1 VEAAAFWL
9 TRRRVGLIVLAMRFR
24 FGLFPIALFLLGG
37 AGCVTPGSSLVGQVP
52 AVLAE
57 APPPQLTLEQETAK
71 AEARQ
76 AYVTCLKQAA
86 HYASEKAT
94 LSGDAPALI
103 APMCYPQF
111 SRFEAAAAAGLEGRA
126 LRAFDRKGDQRQLE
140 FAADAIRQE
149 RGLAALTQ

>member
-1 VEAAAFWL
+1 
-9 TRRRVGLIVLAMRFR
+9 MRFR
-24 FGLFPIALFLLGG
+24 LALLPIALSLLGG
-37 AGCVTPGSSLVGQVP
+37 AGCATPGLSPGGQAP
-52 AVLAE
+52 TAVAE
-57 APPPQLTLEQETAK
+57 APPPQLTPEQEAVK

-86 HYASEKAT
+86 HYAHETTA

-111 SRFEAAAAAGLEGRA
+111 SRFEAAAAAGMEGRA

>member
-1 VEAAAFWL
+1 
-9 TRRRVGLIVLAMRFR
+9 MRFR
-24 FGLFPIALFLLGG
+24 LILLPIALSLLGG
-37 AGCVTPGSSLVGQVP
+37 VGCATHGSSQAGKAP
-52 AVLAE
+52 AAVAE
-57 APPPQLTLEQETAK
+57 APPPQLTPEQEAVK

-86 HYASEKAT
+86 HYAHENAA

-111 SRFEAAAAAGLEGRA
+111 SRFEAAAGAGLEDRA
-126 LRAFDRKGDQRQLE
+126 LRAFNRKGDQRQLE

>member
-1 VEAAAFWL
+1 
-9 TRRRVGLIVLAMRFR
+9 MRFR
-24 FGLFPIALFLLGG
+24 LILLPIALSLLGG
-37 AGCVTPGSSLVGQVP
+37 VGCATHGSSQAGQAP
-52 AVLAE
+52 AAVVAE
-57 APPPQLTLEQETAK
+57 VPPPQLTPEQEAVK

-86 HYASEKAT
+86 HYAHENAA

-111 SRFEAAAAAGLEGRA
+111 SRFEAAAGAGLEDRA
-126 LRAFDRKGDQRQLE
+126 LRAFNRKGDQRQLE